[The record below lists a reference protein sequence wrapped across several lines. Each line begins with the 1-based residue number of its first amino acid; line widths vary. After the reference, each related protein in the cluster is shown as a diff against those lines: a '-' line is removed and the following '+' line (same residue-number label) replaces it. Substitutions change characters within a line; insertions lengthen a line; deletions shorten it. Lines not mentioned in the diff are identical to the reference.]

1 MKIKDMLGV
10 RIVALMALSVLL
22 AVNCAEKGTPPDV
35 NIPPNTL
42 ITGFQIDIAPDSAT
56 MYNTRIYWSGSD
68 VDGAVYWYDWRIINA
83 DGDSV
88 FMVVVNSEG
97 VSETRNISDWQ
108 ATRALNNDLRLDFPT
123 FDTKYVFEVRG
134 QDNDHEFD
142 PTPAIDTVSV
152 DRIRDFNYAPN
163 TEIVEGPGD
172 GDLTCTGIHFVILGT
187 DLDGAVDTIEY
198 MIDTDTS
205 WTKKATDISTSTLTF
220 DLLDVPLGARTISF
234 RSIDNFREPDPTPVS
249 TSIIVV
255 DTLTPDLTVVAG
267 PIPAAFYYLPA
278 GGTTLDLSAT
288 WSGSAAWYF
297 STVEFRYA
305 VDDSST
311 WSDWTAATNA
321 VLPGLDAGAH
331 EFFVEARDLAGG
343 MSLYMTDFGI
353 GELVSDR
360 GVLVVDGISQADYG
374 AEFDDFWNGV
384 GNFGGF
390 SFDFWDTFGGQDY
403 SSIPSLDSTYIGSG
417 VLPGDTLAHY
427 SSMVMIMNAFSGDLE
442 VYQSMFPLIMSFLN
456 AGGNVY
462 LGARY
467 GSQFIYGDLEDYAH
481 IDGWDQ
487 TEVSLDPGLTA
498 VAAGLVDMPGAGLS
512 LADLPDLPTD
522 PEVTLL
528 FTCSPYPN
536 AAAGIYVN
544 PASGGKFV
552 FVAGRPYRYDYAPYS
567 ANVGYMLTNYF
578 GE

>member
-267 PIPAAFYYLPA
+267 PIPAA
-278 GGTTLDLSAT
+278 SR
-288 WSGSAAWYF
+288 
-297 STVEFRYA
+297 VE
-305 VDDSST
+305 V
-311 WSDWTAATNA
+311 
-321 VLPGLDAGAH
+321 
-331 EFFVEARDLAGG
+331 
-343 MSLYMTDFGI
+343 
-353 GELVSDR
+353 
-360 GVLVVDGISQADYG
+360 
-374 AEFDDFWNGV
+374 
-384 GNFGGF
+384 
-390 SFDFWDTFGGQDY
+390 
-403 SSIPSLDSTYIGSG
+403 
-417 VLPGDTLAHY
+417 
-427 SSMVMIMNAFSGDLE
+427 
-442 VYQSMFPLIMSFLN
+442 
-456 AGGNVY
+456 
-462 LGARY
+462 GAR
-467 GSQFIYGDLEDYAH
+467 
-481 IDGWDQ
+481 
-487 TEVSLDPGLTA
+487 P
-498 VAAGLVDMPGAGLS
+498 P
-512 LADLPDLPTD
+512 
-522 PEVTLL
+522 
-528 FTCSPYPN
+528 
-536 AAAGIYVN
+536 
-544 PASGGKFV
+544 
-552 FVAGRPYRYDYAPYS
+552 R
-567 ANVGYMLTNYF
+567 
-578 GE
+578 